1 MRFNKSLGMLLVVMS
16 AFLHPCLAAT
26 NTQSFTPQQVHQDID
41 SIVAGIRA
49 THPDISHSVGP
60 AEFESAVRSLRKRID
75 RDLTRDEVW
84 RELATLNPVLADGHL
99 FVGYSSWRDETA
111 LHLKEGGALF
121 PFEVAVSENGKVHIV
136 AELGGQASKS
146 VGNEIDS
153 INGIRASK
161 VVRELLSRVHGDTP
175 RFRAKL
181 LSQRWWFF
189 YWKVYG
195 APSTYDLKLK
205 TKSVSVLQRKGSTE
219 KPAVLVGEDTFDH
232 QFQFEVKAD
241 RSAVMTINTFSWSDL
256 DAFYEFTRRSFEQ
269 MKAAG
274 TQTLIIDVRNNGGG
288 DDAMWLEGM
297 LPYLADK
304 PYRWASRYIKKVVK
318 ADPAKNERLGDVV
331 EGNIDRW
338 IAPVPDNPLHFSG
351 QVYVLVGPATYSSA
365 ILFANTMQDFGF
377 SLIAGTGGSARSKQS
392 GGVQKIALSNTGL
405 ALWTPRFLLTRPSGS
420 AVPYY
425 LEPDLEVEDSA
436 FSPSMAVD
444 AVLQKSIAKSSAKTA
459 NERQ

>member
-1 MRFNKSLGMLLVVMS
+1 MRLYKLFGTLIVAVSALFN
-16 AFLHPCLAAT
+16 PCLAAT
-26 NTQSFTPQQVHQDID
+26 NIQKFTQQQVHQDID
-41 SIVAGIRA
+41 SIVAGIKA
-49 THPDISHSVGP
+49 THPDISHSVDP
-60 AEFESAVRSLRKRID
+60 VEFESAVRSLRKRID

-84 RELATLNPVLADGHL
+84 RELATINPLLADGHL
-99 FVGYSSWRDETA
+99 FVGYSGWRDETA

-121 PFEVAVSENGKVHIV
+121 PFEVAVSENGKVHVV
-136 AELGGQASKS
+136 AELGGQASQS
-146 VGNEIDS
+146 VGHEIES
-153 INGIRASK
+153 ING
-161 VVRELLSRVHGDTP
+161 VRTNTIVRSLLSRVHGDTP

-195 APSTYDLKLK
+195 APSTYAIKLK
-205 TKSVSVLQRKGSTE
+205 KKSANVLRLMGSTE
-219 KPAVLVGEDTFDH
+219 KPAVLVGEDTFDY
-232 QFQFEVKAD
+232 QFQFEIKAD

-256 DAFYEFTRRSFEQ
+256 ETFYEFTRRSFEQ

-274 TQTLIIDVRNNGGG
+274 TQTLVIDVRKNGGG
-288 DDAMWLEGM
+288 DDVMWLEGL

-318 ADPAKNERLGDVV
+318 ADPTKNERLGDVI

-351 QVYVLVGPATYSSA
+351 QVYVLAGPATYSSA

-377 SLIAGTGGSARSKQS
+377 ALIAGTGGSARSKQS
-392 GGVQKIALSNTGL
+392 GGTQKIALSNTGL
-405 ALWTPRFLLTRPSGS
+405 VLVSPRFLLTRPSGS

-425 LEPDLEVEDSA
+425 LEPDLKVEDSA
-436 FSPSMAVD
+436 FNPNMAVD
-444 AVLQKSIAKSSAKTA
+444 AVLQRSAAKSRAKTA
-459 NERQ
+459 DEH